1 MIVVQIETTALVSDI
16 QSANIYSLTL
26 STLNVKE
33 NVSRNMQDK
42 KYLFPIFLTVSVI
55 ASISSSSTTIFSV
68 YSVTLTWLVDNV
80 IFLNFFGSNDLSE
93 LSIKST

>member
-1 MIVVQIETTALVSDI
+1 MNLLFMMMMIVVQIETTALVSDI

-33 NVSRNMQDK
+33 NVSRNMQDM

-68 YSVTLTWLVDNV
+68 YSVTLA
-80 IFLNFFGSNDLSE
+80 
-93 LSIKST
+93 